1 MSKLSDW
8 RLMWAMVRTVVRA
21 VALALSLVASAYAA
35 QAVPARV
42 EAFTAHTWSQ
52 FQHNLAR
59 PAVVIFST
67 TDCVYCPSVIDSV
80 AREIDKRK
88 AGIALIVVVMDGEG
102 KPELIHDPEYR
113 QASRL
118 FAFAGDSAALQ
129 YGINPKWRGVTP
141 YVALFAPQGAP
152 KLMAGRPT
160 AQDLDLLLA
169 PAAGGR

>member
-1 MSKLSDW
+1 MSKLSDG
-8 RLMWAMVRTVVRA
+8 RLARTV
-21 VALALSLVASAYAA
+21 ALVLSLFTLACAA
-35 QAVPARV
+35 QAAPARV
-42 EAFTAHTWSQ
+42 EAFTAHTWNQ
-52 FQHNLAR
+52 FQRELAR
-59 PAVVIFST
+59 PAIVIFST

-80 AREIDKRK
+80 ARDLDKRK
-88 AGIALIVVVMDGEG
+88 AAIALIVVVMDGAG

-152 KLMAGRPT
+152 KLMAGRPA
-160 AQDLDLLLA
+160 AQDLDLLMA
-169 PAAGGR
+169 PGVGGR

>member
-1 MSKLSDW
+1 MSYRFDSRFPS
-8 RLMWAMVRTVVRA
+8 RLVRLA
-21 VALALSLVASAYAA
+21 AAALFALSFAA
-35 QAVPARV
+35 GAAPLRV
-42 EAFTAHTWSQ
+42 EPFTAHTWSQ
-52 FQHNLAR
+52 FQRELPR

-80 AREIDKRK
+80 ARDIEKRRV
-88 AGIALIVVVMDGEG
+88 AIALIVVVMDGAG
-102 KPELIHDPEYR
+102 KPGLIHDPEYR

-152 KLMAGRPT
+152 KLMAGRPG
-160 AQDLDLLLA
+160 AQDLDLLMA
-169 PAAGGR
+169 PDAGGR